1 MTNLAQ
7 FAPTHRGSFKLR
19 VAAAAAALSCLGAVA
34 LGTAPA
40 AGANSGTGVIKQG
53 SVSYAQRVNLR
64 KQNRNRHT
72 RTVSTPVTPSPT
84 PAPSGPSAPT
94 APSIPTTPTAPSTPK
109 IPTPPTAPVPIPKP
123 TPPPIPIP
131 TPAPTPTPTPTV
143 GSLFTGLKV
152 ADFANL
158 QQAPGAITE
167 TTDPLGSGEKVL
179 KMTVSEKDVAPI
191 TPTQNPRA
199 QALSPDLIESG
210 DEFWMSTK
218 FMLPQDF
225 PSSVPGW
232 LALMEIYGAPFNGS
246 SPWQIGIEG
255 NSIAWTRNGTYKWDV
270 PWKMPIVKGQWV
282 TVLLHE
288 RFASD
293 GWVEMW
299 INGQPVKFFDSAGYN
314 PNKVTPTEH
323 LAMKTRDASNSG
335 GANAAKIMNYRKL
348 GMFSST
354 TVYFGALRLGGTR
367 ASVGG

>member
-7 FAPTHRGSFKLR
+7 FAPTHRGFFKLR
-19 VAAAAAALSCLGAVA
+19 VATAAAALSCLGAVA

-40 AGANSGTGVIKQG
+40 AGASASNPVMKKGG
-53 SVSYAQRVNLR
+53 VSYAQRVNLR
-64 KQNRNRHT
+64 KQSHKHRT
-72 RTVSTPVTPSPT
+72 RAVSTPITSSPAPAPSQPSTPAAPSKPTTPAAPSTPTAPASAPTPSPT
-84 PAPSGPSAPT
+84 PT
-94 APSIPTTPTAPSTPK
+94 
-109 IPTPPTAPVPIPKP
+109 PVP
-123 TPPPIPIP
+123 TS
-131 TPAPTPTPTPTV
+131 TA
-143 GSLFTGLKV
+143 GSLFSGLKV
-152 ADFANL
+152 KDFANL

-179 KMTVSEKDVAPI
+179 KMTVSDKDVAPV
-191 TPTQNPRA
+191 TPTNNPRA

-225 PSSVPGW
+225 PSTVPGW

-255 NSIAWTRNGTYKWDV
+255 NSIAWTRNGSYKWDV
-270 PWKMPIVKGQWV
+270 PWKMPIVTGQWV

-299 INGQPVKFFDSAGYN
+299 INGQPVKFFASGGYN
-314 PNKVTPTEH
+314 PGKVATTER
-323 LAMKTRDASNSG
+323 LAMKTMDASNNG
-335 GANAAKIMNYRKL
+335 GANAAKIMNYRKV
-348 GMFSST
+348 GMFAST
-354 TVYFGALRLGGTR
+354 TVYFGALRLGATR
-367 ASVGG
+367 ASVGS

>member
-1 MTNLAQ
+1 V
-7 FAPTHRGSFKLR
+7 P
-19 VAAAAAALSCLGAVA
+19 
-34 LGTAPA
+34 
-40 AGANSGTGVIKQG
+40 
-53 SVSYAQRVNLR
+53 
-64 KQNRNRHT
+64 
-72 RTVSTPVTPSPT
+72 TPV
-84 PAPSGPSAPT
+84 
-94 APSIPTTPTAPSTPK
+94 
-109 IPTPPTAPVPIPKP
+109 
-123 TPPPIPIP
+123 
-131 TPAPTPTPTPTV
+131 PTPTPTPAPVPVPTV
-143 GSLFTGLKV
+143 GSLFTGLKIK
-152 ADFANL
+152 DFANL

-167 TTDPLGSGEKVL
+167 ATDPLGSGEKVL

-232 LALMEIYGAPFNGS
+232 LALMEIYGAPYNGS

-270 PWKMPIVKGQWV
+270 PWKMPIIRGQWV

-299 INGQPVKFFDSAGYN
+299 INGEPVKFFGSGGYN
-314 PNKVTPTEH
+314 PGKVGVSEH
-323 LAMKTRDASNSG
+323 LAMKTMDASNNG

>member
-40 AGANSGTGVIKQG
+40 AGANSGTSVIKEG

-94 APSIPTTPTAPSTPK
+94 APSIPTTPTAPSTPTV
-109 IPTPPTAPVPIPKP
+109 PTTPTAPAPIPKP
-123 TPPPIPIP
+123 TPPPTPIP
-131 TPAPTPTPTPTV
+131 TPAPTPTPTV
-143 GSLFTGLKV
+143 GSLFTGLKLT
-152 ADFANL
+152 DFANL

-179 KMTVSEKDVAPI
+179 KMTVSDKDVAPI

-199 QALSPDLIESG
+199 QALSSDLIESG

-323 LAMKTRDASNSG
+323 LAMKTRDASNNG